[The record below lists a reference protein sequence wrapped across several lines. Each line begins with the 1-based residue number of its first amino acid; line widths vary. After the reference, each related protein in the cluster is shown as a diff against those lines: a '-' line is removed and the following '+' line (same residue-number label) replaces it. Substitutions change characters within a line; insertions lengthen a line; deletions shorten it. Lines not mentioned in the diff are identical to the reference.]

1 MIKFNG
7 RQILKNGWGLD
18 YTEPPAPTYRYLTFK
33 AYSTGDYTFD
43 PASGFAKVYTN
54 SYIKD
59 LTTGTTSQLNAGSGN
74 DKMRWNI
81 TADHIYEVYWAPEDI
96 AATKAYN
103 PNNWNTVFPYFPS
116 FNIFKELYSIDCW
129 TMYDYFRNMATLV
142 RYCEGIPQDG
152 SLITKAEN
160 ITWVGLQACFMNSQ
174 IKNNLEPFILKF
186 NNIAVYRNYT
196 FMNQTSAPDYSY
208 CSSTYPNWF

>member
-18 YTEPPAPTYRYLTFK
+18 YTESPAPTYRYLTFK
-33 AYSTGDYTFD
+33 AYSTGDYSFD

-59 LTTGTTSQLNAGSGN
+59 LTTGTTSSMKTTSGD
-74 DKMRWNI
+74 DKMRWNVQ
-81 TADHIYEVYWAPEDI
+81 ADHVYEVYWAPEDI
-96 AATKAYN
+96 AATKAYR
-103 PNNWNTVFPYFPS
+103 PNRWNTTYPAFPYY
-116 FNIFKELYSIDCW
+116 IFKELYAIDCW
-129 TMYDYFRNMATLV
+129 TMYDYFRNMSIAT

-152 SLITKAEN
+152 SIITNAEN
-160 ITWVGLQACFMNSQ
+160 ITWSGLQGSFMNAQ

-186 NNIAVYRNYT
+186 NSLATSRGSV
-196 FMNQTSAPDYSY
+196 FMGQTSAPDYSY
-208 CSSTYPNWF
+208 CQSTYPYWF